1 MSKLDLI
8 TALGSVEEA
17 LKRSPRAADCR
28 RLAARLAVVRSG
40 LLMADLADH
49 AGDPA
54 AAMAALVEAAHKAGA
69 DNAAL
74 VAAFNAAVEKHPR

>member
-8 TALGSVEEA
+8 TALSSVEEA

-40 LLMADLADH
+40 LLMTDLPDH

-54 AAMAALVEAAHKAGA
+54 AAMAALVEAAHLAGA
-69 DNAAL
+69 DNRQLAD
-74 VAAFNAAVEKHPR
+74 AFNAAVERHPR